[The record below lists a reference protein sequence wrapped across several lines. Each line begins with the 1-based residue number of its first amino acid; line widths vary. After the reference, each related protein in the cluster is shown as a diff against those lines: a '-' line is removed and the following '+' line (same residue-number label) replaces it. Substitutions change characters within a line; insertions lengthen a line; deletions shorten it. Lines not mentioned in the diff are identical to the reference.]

1 MPEGIA
7 NLMIP
12 IAVYVAMFFV
22 DWKLA
27 LLSLAS
33 IPISLIAM
41 MTMYSVGMKKWA
53 LLHGLTKDEQYHY

>member
-1 MPEGIA
+1 M
-7 NLMIP
+7 
-12 IAVYVAMFFV
+12 

-41 MTMYSVGMKKWA
+41 MTMYSVGMKKMGPYYMA
-53 LLHGLTKDEQYHY
+53 GQKDEQHHH

>member
-1 MPEGIA
+1 MAHSLPEGIG

-27 LLSLAS
+27 LLSLS
-33 IPISLIAM
+33 TMPLSLLAM
-41 MTMYSVGMKKWA
+41 K
-53 LLHGLTKDEQYHY
+53 

>member
-1 MPEGIA
+1 MV
-7 NLMIP
+7 P

-41 MTMYSVGMKKWA
+41 MTMYSVGMKKMGP
-53 LLHGLTKDEQYHY
+53 LLYGRPEDEQHYH